1 MKYISIKLCFFFSNF
16 RYLFLTLLCFC
27 CCNWAFSSLL
37 ISLGVLIMPS
47 TVCRGSSGISSSPS
61 VALAFS
67 KLLEAS
73 HRDIPCQALA
83 WPGVCAV
90 RLHCARLHTGV
101 GVILPAGDSKGASCL
116 RRASPQSGAGGFE
129 HTRPLCSPFPP
140 PLQPSPELLRTVC
153 IFLIPHILRTIGN
166 MNTM

>member
-1 MKYISIKLCFFFSNF
+1 
-16 RYLFLTLLCFC
+16 
-27 CCNWAFSSLL
+27 
-37 ISLGVLIMPS
+37 MPS

-140 PLQPSPELLRTVC
+140 PLQPSLLAGCSDLVVGRLGSELQRACPGPAAASVPPLDHKGCVGFVFSLSLC
-153 IFLIPHILRTIGN
+153 VYICASVLFLVF
-166 MNTM
+166 